1 MYGWVWLVKV
11 LRFGTSQ
18 LDFFLVCFSLLLL
31 IFLRLNVDLN
41 LLNWLFS
48 VEAET
53 EIDQSLERRREVT
66 WVLNVEA

>member
-18 LDFFLVCFSLLLL
+18 LDFFLVGSSLLLL